1 MNSQTAIFAG
11 GCFWSV
17 EDTFRKIP
25 GVTDVVVG
33 YTGGSTE
40 QPIYQQVCTGSTG
53 HAEAVQVTFNPA
65 EVSYEQ
71 LLNAFWN
78 MHDPTQANRQGP
90 DVGTQYR
97 SAIFFLSPEQK
108 LEAERSRDAL
118 AASGKYHKPIM
129 TEITSASLFWNA
141 EEYHQR
147 YVEKNGGAACHI

>member
-1 MNSQTAIFAG
+1 M
-11 GCFWSV
+11 